1 MNIQNSLVLKLMNS
15 IDIKLT
21 YPDCQITYQVDLV
34 NLTANVVSSIG
45 DKHYLSSVGYVK
57 LPDKV
62 KRMVECM
69 RGECE

>member
-1 MNIQNSLVLKLMNS
+1 MNS

-21 YPDCQITYQVDLV
+21 YPDCQITYQIDLV
-34 NLTANVVSSIG
+34 KLTANVVSEIG
-45 DKHYLSSVGYVK
+45 DKVFLGTVEYGK
-57 LPDKV
+57 LPEKV